1 MPTRSLRAPETDM
14 ALLQALYT
22 AVVCIDFEFHQ
33 PAGERPAPLCMAT
46 YELFSQRT
54 STLWFEAPVP
64 QAPPWPTTPDV
75 LMVTFYGSAELSCYQ
90 ALGWPFPSRVIDL
103 YAEFRNLASG
113 LPVPGG
119 YGLLGALEAFGLPG
133 MASAEKVRM
142 QHLAQRGGPFTPRER
157 DELLLY
163 CETDV
168 RELASLLQAMIPL
181 LNLKYALL
189 RGRYLHAVAR
199 IEWEGIPCDT
209 AMLGQLQTHWH
220 ALRGKL
226 MHAVNQTYGV
236 FVPRHLSLDPETPFG
251 AAVLALAAEYEV
263 DPYALAVAA
272 NQVWHEHQD
281 LYRETVAARRL
292 ARQRTGLTPAAM
304 SRWERAGH
312 DGASWPHLDEQAE
325 ELAWELPTLGLGTD
339 AGERNGSTA
348 ADRLWDMLHE
358 TEERAPHRYDGRML
372 REAAA
377 RVMRQPEG
385 WLEDGPLRFSAE
397 RLEAYLIREQIPW
410 PRLPSGA
417 LAQDDATYREMAR
430 AYPQQI
436 GPLRDIRYTLS
447 QLRLHELAVGRD
459 GRNRCLL
466 SVFGSTTG
474 RNQPSNSKYI
484 FGPSTW
490 LRSLIQPGPG
500 RAVAYID
507 WSAQELAIA
516 AYLSGDAAMQECYH
530 SSDPYLT
537 FAKMAGAAPVNATKA
552 THPAVRDRFK
562 IVALGVLYGLTESG
576 IARRLTITP
585 CEARRLLRQHKQIFR
600 HFWAWSEFVEIEG
613 MLGGHLRTA
622 FGWQV
627 HAGPDPNPRSLRNF
641 PMQASGSDM
650 MRLACCLA
658 TERGLAVC
666 GVVHDALLIEASCTD
681 IDAATARTQQAMEDA
696 SMLVLPDFRVRTE
709 QTIVR
714 YPDRFQDPRGVG
726 MWEMVQNLL
735 TEIREEV
742 PF

>member
-1 MPTRSLRAPETDM
+1 M
-14 ALLQALYT
+14 
-22 AVVCIDFEFHQ
+22 
-33 PAGERPAPLCMAT
+33 
-46 YELFSQRT
+46 
-54 STLWFEAPVP
+54 
-64 QAPPWPTTPDV
+64 
-75 LMVTFYGSAELSCYQ
+75 
-90 ALGWPFPSRVIDL
+90 IDL
-103 YAEFRNLASG
+103 YAEFRNVASG

-142 QHLAQRGGPFTPRER
+142 QRLAQRGGPFTPQER

-163 CETDV
+163 CQTDV
-168 RELASLLQAMIPL
+168 HELASLLQAMLPVL
-181 LNLKYALL
+181 DLKYALL

-199 IEWEGIPCDT
+199 IEWEGIPLDT
-209 AMLGQLQTHWH
+209 TMLAQLQTHWH
-220 ALRGKL
+220 ALREKL
-226 MHAVNQTYGV
+226 IHAVNQTYGV
-236 FVPRHLSLDPETPFG
+236 FVPQHLSLDPETPFG
-251 AAVLALAAEYEV
+251 AAVLALAAAYEV

-272 NQVWHEHQD
+272 SQVWHEHQD
-281 LYRETVAARRL
+281 LTRETVAARRL

-304 SRWERAGH
+304 ARWERAGH
-312 DGASWPHLDEQAE
+312 DGASWPHLDEQAD
-325 ELAWELPTLGLGTD
+325 ELAWELPALGLGIVDEET
-339 AGERNGSTA
+339 RGSTA
-348 ADRLWDMLHE
+348 ADRLWALLHE
-358 TEERAPHRYDGRML
+358 TDARPPHRYDGDIL
-372 REAAA
+372 REAVA
-377 RVMRQPEG
+377 RVRRDPEG
-385 WLEDGPLRFSAE
+385 WLGNGPLRFSVE

-417 LAQDDATYREMAR
+417 LAQDDTTYREMAR

-436 GPLRDIRYTLS
+436 GPLREIRYTLS
-447 QLRLHELAVGRD
+447 QLRLHELAVGSD

-484 FGPSTW
+484 FGPSCW
-490 LRSLIQPGPG
+490 LRSLIQPAPG
-500 RAVAYID
+500 RAVGYID
-507 WSAQELAIA
+507 WAAQELAIA

-537 FAKMAGAAPVNATKA
+537 FAKMAGAAPADATKA
-552 THPAVRDRFK
+552 THPEVRDRFK
-562 IVALGVLYGLTESG
+562 TVALGVLYGLTEGG
-576 IARRLTITP
+576 IARRLGLTP
-585 CEARRLLRQHKQIFR
+585 CEARRLLRQHKQIFH
-600 HFWAWSEFVEIEG
+600 HFWNWSELVEIEG
-613 MLGGHLRTA
+613 MLGGRLRTA

-666 GVVHDALLIEASCTD
+666 GVVHDALLIEASCAGIET
-681 IDAATARTQQAMEDA
+681 ATAQTQHAMEDA
-696 SMLVLPDFRVRTE
+696 SALVLPGFRVRTE
-709 QTIVR
+709 HTIVR

-735 TEIREEV
+735 AEICEEV